1 MQGIEVTGMIV
12 WSVFRDGDGPLKAY
26 KCLGDDL
33 ARETPYESNEKLTS
47 MSSAIV
53 RHCIANSTIDEV
65 LKNRK
70 ILRDT
75 VSKEILGVVKGW
87 GVWVET
93 IEITD
98 VKISSSSLFK
108 DMQSKYRE
116 EQKLKAELE
125 RMEIERQLK
134 EEKLK
139 SELENSKKQI
149 NNDTS
154 NKIYKAS
161 KD

>member
-1 MQGIEVTGMIV
+1 
-12 WSVFRDGDGPLKAY
+12 
-26 KCLGDDL
+26 
-33 ARETPYESNEKLTS
+33 

-108 DMQSKYRE
+108 DMQSKFRE

-139 SELENSKKQI
+139 SELENSKKQS
-149 NNDTS
+149 NNDTNS
-154 NKIYKAS
+154 KIYKAS
-161 KD
+161 KDYESFVENQKIKIKQKNMELRKHETETRSSIKQESISTQNEINTNKF